1 MGYTIKE
8 VNSKKTINDF
18 VLLPSFIYKD
28 NPCYIP
34 DLEGDVRD
42 FFNTKKNPDAQ
53 TSELQAFVAYDNDGR
68 PVGRIAGIINHK
80 ANDTWKSKNVRF
92 GMIEFI
98 DDMEVSSALLQAVA
112 QWGKDRGMNKI
123 QGPLGVTD
131 FDKEGMLLE
140 DFDKEGSMVSIYNPE
155 YYPKHMEKLGFGKEA
170 DWIHVRFDIPKSL
183 PPRYERTAK
192 LVGEM
197 YGLHIRHLSRR
208 DLLHRGYGARM
219 FALLNKAYR
228 PLFGFSELS
237 EESQKKFLHQY
248 LPIADLR
255 MIPTVED
262 QDGRMV
268 GVGVTIGSL
277 SHALRKSKGR
287 LFPLG
292 WFHLL
297 KAIKFKHEDK
307 VEMLLIAIDP
317 EYQGMGVNALIF
329 NELIQVYNKLGY
341 KWAET
346 GPMLEDNL
354 KVLSQWKGLSPT
366 FYKRR
371 RCFCKE
377 I

>member
-1 MGYTIKE
+1 
-8 VNSKKTINDF
+8 
-18 VLLPSFIYKD
+18 
-28 NPCYIP
+28 
-34 DLEGDVRD
+34 
-42 FFNTKKNPDAQ
+42 
-53 TSELQAFVAYDNDGR
+53 
-68 PVGRIAGIINHK
+68 
-80 ANDTWKSKNVRF
+80 
-92 GMIEFI
+92 
-98 DDMEVSSALLQAVA
+98 
-112 QWGKDRGMNKI
+112 
-123 QGPLGVTD
+123 
-131 FDKEGMLLE
+131 
-140 DFDKEGSMVSIYNPE
+140 
-155 YYPKHMEKLGFGKEA
+155 
-170 DWIHVRFDIPKSL
+170 
-183 PPRYERTAK
+183 
-192 LVGEM
+192 
-197 YGLHIRHLSRR
+197 
-208 DLLHRGYGARM
+208 
-219 FALLNKAYR
+219 
-228 PLFGFSELS
+228 
-237 EESQKKFLHQY
+237 
-248 LPIADLR
+248 
-255 MIPTVED
+255 
-262 QDGRMV
+262 MV